1 VIGLIRS
8 GQLDATASVSAPH
21 KPGWNP
27 ITGEPTFSAHLRP
40 MSQPPV
46 HAPFA
51 GPAPYGNVAPAP
63 YGAPAPAPYGA
74 PAPAPYGAPAPAPYG
89 APAPAPH
96 SGIARA
102 RQISN
107 GQGMR
112 IAAWILLG
120 IAGFFL
126 LVTPLMALDD
136 NAKPNAWSGGVTVV
150 IMFGLPGALLMWRG
164 RKAAA
169 KALLVGFLTSR
180 DRISVTEVARMIKKP
195 ELATEQLLAQ
205 LNQEF
210 QMDLVYVP
218 DERQYVHRSRL
229 STTHAIPEKCPT
241 CGAPTHSQLVV
252 QGERVMCKYCDAP
265 VA

>member
-1 VIGLIRS
+1 MTQGAVWYVACRGQQQGPCDASYVIGLIRS

-51 GPAPYGNVAPAP
+51 GPAPYGNV
-63 YGAPAPAPYGA
+63 
-74 PAPAPYGAPAPAPYG
+74 APAPYG